1 MKRLVVIAVVG
12 MATVAFAQEP
22 SAAPAKPKVAATVNG
37 EVITVDDVNRMY
49 AKLTP
54 QMRAEYDKV
63 GGKAQ
68 FLEQYVN
75 KRLLIQE
82 ATKQNFEKR
91 PDIAAT
97 LNDVRESAL
106 FDLYVRNVV
115 ADAVITENEMREHY
129 KRHQREFTVPEK
141 IKARHIIATPD
152 AQPVMNTT
160 GDNAKTEEE
169 AKMKIAELYAKGK
182 PTPETFSSFAVRF
195 SEDASARQGGDL
207 GWFVRGKMV
216 PAFEEA
222 AFKLN
227 PGEISQPVKTEFGY
241 HLIYVEDK
249 RAARTKSYEE
259 VRGEIRERLLAD
271 RADKVLMEVNLL
283 TRELRNSSQIQIKTE
298 NLD

>member
-1 MKRLVVIAVVG
+1 MKRAAISMILAA
-12 MATVAFAQEP
+12 ATVTAFAQQGAT
-22 SAAPAKPKVAATVNG
+22 SKPKVAATVNG

-68 FLEQYVN
+68 FLEQYIN

-91 PDIAAT
+91 PDVAAA
-97 LNDVRESAL
+97 LNDARESAL